1 MRDYARLR
9 HLLRL
14 LSISTSD
21 AARSV
26 GISRSMFSMI
36 STGSARPTAA
46 VAARLAAY
54 ELHLARKA
62 APVVDDLARIVRVA
76 EVASHA

>member
-1 MRDYARLR
+1 MNDYTRLR

-14 LSISTSD
+14 LSLPTAD
-21 AARSV
+21 AARAV

-36 STGSARPTAA
+36 STGAARPTPA

-62 APVVDDLARIVRVA
+62 APVVRELVKAV